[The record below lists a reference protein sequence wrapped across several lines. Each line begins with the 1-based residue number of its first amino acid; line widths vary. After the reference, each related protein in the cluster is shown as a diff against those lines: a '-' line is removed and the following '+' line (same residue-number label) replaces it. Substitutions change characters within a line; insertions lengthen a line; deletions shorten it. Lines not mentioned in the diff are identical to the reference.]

1 MKIIIAGAGEVGTHL
16 AKLLARENFDTI
28 LLDEDPSKLK
38 DLEAS
43 YDLMTYT
50 GSPTSISAL
59 KEAGV
64 ASADLFIGVTPS
76 ESVNMTACMLA
87 TNLGA
92 KKTLARIDNYEYLQ
106 PKNKEFFEKLGVDYL
121 IYPEMLAAREIVES
135 LKTSWLRQNLSFCD
149 NALILLGIKVRENSR
164 IVNHK
169 FSTGFFD
176 HNKYRIVAI
185 KRQNRTIIPL
195 GSDMVL
201 ANDIVYFITTPEY
214 LNLVK
219 EEAGKD
225 DYPIK
230 NIMVMGG
237 SRIAQKTI
245 QNLSSNINIKIL
257 ERDKE
262 KSYDLAEKLD
272 NAMIINCDGRNIE
285 LLKEEGIEEMDA
297 FVAVTA
303 NSEANILACLT
314 AKRLGVK
321 KSVAEVEN
329 NDYIMLAESMDI
341 GTVINKKM
349 IAASYIYQLT
359 LDADVLNVRSL
370 SSADAEVV
378 EFVAKPGSKITRSK
392 IMDLRLPDQVNIGGF
407 VRNGVGNIVNGNTII
422 MPNDHVIVFCVS
434 SAIRKMETFFN

>member
-1 MKIIIAGAGEVGTHL
+1 
-16 AKLLARENFDTI
+16 
-28 LLDEDPSKLK
+28 
-38 DLEAS
+38 
-43 YDLMTYT
+43 
-50 GSPTSISAL
+50 
-59 KEAGV
+59 
-64 ASADLFIGVTPS
+64 
-76 ESVNMTACMLA
+76 
-87 TNLGA
+87 
-92 KKTLARIDNYEYLQ
+92 
-106 PKNKEFFEKLGVDYL
+106 
-121 IYPEMLAAREIVES
+121 

-164 IVNHK
+164 ILNQK

-214 LNLVK
+214 LDLVK
-219 EEAGKD
+219 DEAGKD

-245 QNLSSNINIKIL
+245 QNLSSNINVKIL
-257 ERDKE
+257 ERNKE
-262 KSYDLAEKLD
+262 KSYDLAEKLN

>member
-1 MKIIIAGAGEVGTHL
+1 
-16 AKLLARENFDTI
+16 
-28 LLDEDPSKLK
+28 KLK

-50 GSPTSISAL
+50 GLPTSISAL